1 VRNNGYIN
9 STNLVIYFF
18 ALDGMYENHLSC
30 EQSPRFSQCRKGER
44 RKFAQQEA
52 VIGQERLS
60 KQQTSPKLLSMEGG
74 LLYWN
79 GSCCPIRSHPDLRLQ
94 NQVPYPLFH
103 SRRPDTMPTDCRLAC
118 LFSPPISTR
127 ALLIMTGHELIMAG
141 VQPPKNRR

>member
-18 ALDGMYENHLSC
+18 ALDGMYKNHLSC

-60 KQQTSPKLLSMEGG
+60 KQQTSPKLLPMEGG
-74 LLYWN
+74 CFI
-79 GSCCPIRSHPDLRLQ
+79 GTAAVAR
-94 NQVPYPLFH
+94 
-103 SRRPDTMPTDCRLAC
+103 
-118 LFSPPISTR
+118 
-127 ALLIMTGHELIMAG
+127 
-141 VQPPKNRR
+141 